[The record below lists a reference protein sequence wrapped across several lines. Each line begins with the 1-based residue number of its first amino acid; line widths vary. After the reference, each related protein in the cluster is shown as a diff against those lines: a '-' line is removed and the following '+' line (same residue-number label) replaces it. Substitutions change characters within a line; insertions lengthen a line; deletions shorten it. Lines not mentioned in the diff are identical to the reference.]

1 MKTGNVMIGSCSS
14 AGRDLKT
21 KKSSAAGKTL
31 ATTCKT
37 KKATAKAKPAAKSTV
52 KKVSKPK
59 ATPEVATSGRFAG
72 RPAINYRVVWND
84 KKDKKFKGV
93 EYHKTLEEAKEDAKG
108 WKELGYDS
116 KIEKGNYTS
125 IYWGNPRYQI

>member
-1 MKTGNVMIGSCSS
+1 MSNVMIGSCST
-14 AGRDLKT
+14 AGRNLKT

-37 KKATAKAKPAAKSTV
+37 KKTTAKTKTAAKSVV
-52 KKVSKPK
+52 KRVAKPK
-59 ATPEVATSGRFAG
+59 ATPEIATSGRFAG
-72 RPAINYRVVWND
+72 RPSINYRVVWND

-93 EYHKTLEEAKEDAKG
+93 EYQKTLEEAKEDAKG

-116 KIEKGNYTS
+116 KIEKGNFTN
-125 IYWGNPRYQI
+125 IYWGNPKYQI